1 MNENKNESLIIKIA
15 ISFKIFF
22 IIIFLFGV
30 IVHNEL
36 ISLFILFWLYTAE
49 SLLEEIIDK
58 KKFLYKEYFITAGIT
73 IGFLGLVH
81 LAEVLGK

>member
-1 MNENKNESLIIKIA
+1 MDENKKELLIIKIA
-15 ISFKIFF
+15 TSFRIFF

-36 ISLFILFWLYTAE
+36 MSLFILFLLYTAE
-49 SLLEEIIDK
+49 SLLEEIIDN
-58 KKFLYKEYFITAGIT
+58 KKFLYKEYIITAGIT
-73 IGFLGLVH
+73 IGFLGLVR